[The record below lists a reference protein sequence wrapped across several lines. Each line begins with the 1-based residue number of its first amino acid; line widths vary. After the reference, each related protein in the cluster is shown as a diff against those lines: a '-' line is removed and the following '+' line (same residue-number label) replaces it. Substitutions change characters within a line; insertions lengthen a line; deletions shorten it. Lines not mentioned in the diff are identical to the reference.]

1 MPVSGLERTVAYRE
15 LARGHDCLLQR
26 PVTLYSLR
34 QKFFSFVVLENVSF
48 DLSRDSRFA
57 ILEFERAK
65 LLVDNLPDNFVRHD
79 GQELTAM

>member
-1 MPVSGLERTVAYRE
+1 MPVSGFERTVAYRE

-34 QKFFSFVVLENVSF
+34 QKFFSFVVLENISF

-65 LLVDNLPDNFVRHD
+65 LLVDNLPDDFV
-79 GQELTAM
+79 